1 MYKICIIIKCVN
13 NDQLK
18 QQQQQNV
25 MHIYKISIFVLQ
37 FKIFKRVLKIL
48 ISQITLTSNKTNC
61 DINVLFIQCFNRE
74 RKYKKFQVKKIIYDL
89 YSTRSSTYVDI
100 QIFAYNEILGQAFKN
115 LNSSKLNIKVFHP
128 SSYSIYNSRVSIM
141 KEQ

>member
-18 QQQQQNV
+18 QQQQKNV

-48 ISQITLTSNKTNC
+48 ISY
-61 DINVLFIQCFNRE
+61 R
-74 RKYKKFQVKKIIYDL
+74 
-89 YSTRSSTYVDI
+89 
-100 QIFAYNEILGQAFKN
+100 
-115 LNSSKLNIKVFHP
+115 
-128 SSYSIYNSRVSIM
+128 
-141 KEQ
+141 

>member
-74 RKYKKFQVKKIIYDL
+74 RKYKRFQVKKKNYDL
-89 YSTRSSTYVDI
+89 YSTRSSTYDGI

>member
-48 ISQITLTSNKTNC
+48 IS
-61 DINVLFIQCFNRE
+61 
-74 RKYKKFQVKKIIYDL
+74 
-89 YSTRSSTYVDI
+89 
-100 QIFAYNEILGQAFKN
+100 
-115 LNSSKLNIKVFHP
+115 
-128 SSYSIYNSRVSIM
+128 
-141 KEQ
+141 

>member
-48 ISQITLTSNKTNC
+48 ISY
-61 DINVLFIQCFNRE
+61 R
-74 RKYKKFQVKKIIYDL
+74 
-89 YSTRSSTYVDI
+89 
-100 QIFAYNEILGQAFKN
+100 
-115 LNSSKLNIKVFHP
+115 
-128 SSYSIYNSRVSIM
+128 
-141 KEQ
+141 

>member
-48 ISQITLTSNKTNC
+48 ISWITLTSNKTNC
-61 DINVLFIQCFNRE
+61 DINVLFI
-74 RKYKKFQVKKIIYDL
+74 
-89 YSTRSSTYVDI
+89 
-100 QIFAYNEILGQAFKN
+100 
-115 LNSSKLNIKVFHP
+115 
-128 SSYSIYNSRVSIM
+128 
-141 KEQ
+141 

>member
-1 MYKICIIIKCVN
+1 MYKICIVIKCVN

-48 ISQITLTSNKTNC
+48 ISY
-61 DINVLFIQCFNRE
+61 R
-74 RKYKKFQVKKIIYDL
+74 
-89 YSTRSSTYVDI
+89 
-100 QIFAYNEILGQAFKN
+100 
-115 LNSSKLNIKVFHP
+115 
-128 SSYSIYNSRVSIM
+128 
-141 KEQ
+141 